1 MSTPREGET
10 EMKVRNT
17 SRSSWS
23 INTGKK
29 RKDGTPE
36 TLDIR
41 PEEEV
46 DIPAELMKSAQV
58 LGALHVDLLVPVKGD
73 VDTASVVLRNA
84 PEGSVTPPAKS
95 K

>member
-1 MSTPREGET
+1 
-10 EMKVRNT
+10 MKVRNT

-41 PEEEV
+41 PDEV
-46 DIPAELMKSAQV
+46 VVIPAELMKSTQV
-58 LGALHVDLLVPVKGD
+58 VGALHVDLLVPVDESVD
-73 VDTASVVLRNA
+73 VPSVVLKNA